1 MLARQTRVSHR
12 VVRSPAH
19 PDHPDDTHDARDA
32 DDIHDTAAAK
42 PRYTV

>member
-1 MLARQTRVSHR
+1 MLARRKRVSHR

-19 PDHPDDTHDARDA
+19 PDHPDDTHDA